1 MGTIISNHNRKI
13 MSKQDQTKTERLCN
27 CRKNRTCPLSGKCLS
42 KNIVY
47 KATEQSSKVNYVG
60 MTSTDFKARLG
71 NHTYNFK
78 TYSKRKATALALYVW
93 DNNLNPTPNIKWK
106 ILRQCRPYSPG
117 QKSCDT
123 CISEKLEILAHS
135 KDPKNI
141 NKKTDLGTRCIH
153 KKDFQL
159 GKVTWDSSAGW
170 GWYTGTP
177 NSPAKCLD
185 FRCLGTTGTVSLGQ
199 GRYRYHKQL
208 SPTAPPC
215 WQHQA
220 SLTTEWILIKCLI
233 GWDWMTCILHTGRN
247 AGTQQIVTSTDETP
261 SVWKPV
267 Y

>member
-13 MSKQDQTKTERLCN
+13 MSKQDQTKTKRLCN

-159 GKVTWDSSAGW
+159 GKVT
-170 GWYTGTP
+170 
-177 NSPAKCLD
+177 
-185 FRCLGTTGTVSLGQ
+185 
-199 GRYRYHKQL
+199 
-208 SPTAPPC
+208 
-215 WQHQA
+215 
-220 SLTTEWILIKCLI
+220 
-233 GWDWMTCILHTGRN
+233 
-247 AGTQQIVTSTDETP
+247 
-261 SVWKPV
+261 
-267 Y
+267 